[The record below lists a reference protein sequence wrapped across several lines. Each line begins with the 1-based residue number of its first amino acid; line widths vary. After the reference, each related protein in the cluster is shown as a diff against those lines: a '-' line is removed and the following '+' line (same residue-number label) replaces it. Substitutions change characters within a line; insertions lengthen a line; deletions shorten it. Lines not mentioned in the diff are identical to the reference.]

1 MQQEDSPR
9 QVDQY
14 YCVEAEIPDSHRE
27 LLVES
32 LWELGTLGI
41 EELDLAGGNRLLA
54 YFDPNRPLK
63 SLQSQIESS
72 LLEMGCSEGKIWYHR
87 LKYDESAWI
96 DKFNATFVGFE
107 VNPTFWV
114 YPPWDH
120 PSEHHPINILLE
132 PGHGFGTGTHE
143 STQLAMGAIETCL
156 EPCSTL
162 LDFGTGSGIL
172 TVAARKLKPE
182 LRTVS
187 FDNDPLAVNAAA
199 RTLELNGLDEAGLF
213 VGEGCSVTGQF
224 DVVVANLTAAIIFTV
239 AADLERLTARYL
251 IVSGFT
257 ASEIEFVSSFLLQSG
272 TFSEGGRWVKN
283 DWISLL
289 LERCEE

>member
-1 MQQEDSPR
+1 M
-9 QVDQY
+9 
-14 YCVEAEIPDSHRE
+14 EAELPLSFRE
-27 LLVES
+27 LFVEC
-32 LWELGTLGI
+32 LWDLGTLGI
-41 EELDLAGGNRLLA
+41 EELESDTGGRFLA
-54 YFDPNRPLK
+54 YFEAGQSLK
-63 SLQSQIESS
+63 VLQSQIESS
-72 LLEMGCSEGKIWYHR
+72 LLEMGCSQGKIWYHR

-96 DKFNATFVGFE
+96 EKFNASFVGFE

-120 PSEHHPINILLE
+120 PSKNHLVNILLE

-143 STQLAMGAIETCL
+143 STQLGMGAIEGCV
-156 EPCSTL
+156 ESCSTL

-172 TVAARKLKPE
+172 TVAASKLKPE
-182 LRTVS
+182 LRTLS
-187 FDNDPLAVNAAA
+187 FDIDPNAVNAAA
-199 RTLELNGLDEAGLF
+199 RTLELNGLDQSPLF
-213 VGEGCSVTGQF
+213 VGEGCSVTRQF

-239 AADLERLTARYL
+239 AADLERLASHYL

-272 TFSEGGRWVKN
+272 TFAEKERWVKN
-283 DWISLL
+283 DWICLL